1 MGSRKLNSLHKE
13 ENMTHYNI
21 WRDSRLAPFSIGFD
35 SLFDTFDRVGEI
47 HKSETYPPYNIK
59 KLSDEKFAIEMAVAG
74 FSKKDITVEHQE
86 NVLTIKSLPSEEK
99 TEEEYVHR
107 GISSRHFTRT
117 FTIADDVVIKGGT
130 LKDGM
135 LSVEL
140 ERIIPEEK
148 KLKVIDIK

>member
-1 MGSRKLNSLHKE
+1 MIKLKKNLSKKE
-13 ENMTHYNI
+13 IE
-21 WRDSRLAPFSIGFD
+21 
-35 SLFDTFDRVGEI
+35 
-47 HKSETYPPYNIK
+47 KNIK
-59 KLSDEKFAIEMAVAG
+59 STIG

-86 NVLTIKSLPSEEK
+86 NTLTIKSVPSESK
-99 TEEEYVHR
+99 TEEEYVHQ
-107 GISSRHFTRT
+107 GISKRNFTRT
-117 FTIADDVVIKGGT
+117 FTVADDVVVKGAS

>member
-47 HKSETYPPYNIK
+47 HKSETYPTYNIK

-130 LKDGM
+130 LKDGI

-140 ERIIPEEK
+140 ERVIPEEK

>member
-86 NVLTIKSLPSEEK
+86 NTLTIKSVPSESK
-99 TEEEYVHR
+99 TEEEYVHQ
-107 GISSRHFTRT
+107 GISKRNFTRT
-117 FTIADDVVIKGGT
+117 FTVADDVVVKGAS

>member
-86 NVLTIKSLPSEEK
+86 NVLTIK
-99 TEEEYVHR
+99 
-107 GISSRHFTRT
+107 
-117 FTIADDVVIKGGT
+117 
-130 LKDGM
+130 
-135 LSVEL
+135 
-140 ERIIPEEK
+140 
-148 KLKVIDIK
+148 

>member
-59 KLSDEKFAIEMAVAG
+59 KLSDEKFAIEMAGAG

-86 NVLTIKSLPSEEK
+86 NTLTIKSVPSESK
-99 TEEEYVHR
+99 TEEEYVHQ
-107 GISSRHFTRT
+107 GISKRNFTRT
-117 FTIADDVVIKGGT
+117 FTVADDVVVKGAS

>member
-1 MGSRKLNSLHKE
+1 MNATLNV
-13 ENMTHYNI
+13 
-21 WRDSRLAPFSIGFD
+21 WRDTSPFSIGFD
-35 SLFDTFDRVGEI
+35 NLFDTFDRVNAI
-47 HKSETYPPYNIK
+47 HKSESYPPYNIK

-130 LKDGM
+130 LKDGI

-140 ERIIPEEK
+140 ERVIPEEK

>member
-86 NVLTIKSLPSEEK
+86 NTLTIKSVPSESK
-99 TEEEYVHR
+99 TEEEYVHQ
-107 GISSRHFTRT
+107 GISKRNFTRT
-117 FTIADDVVIKGGT
+117 FTVADDVVVKGAT

>member
-59 KLSDEKFAIEMAVAG
+59 QLSDEKFAIEMAVAG

-86 NVLTIKSLPSEEK
+86 NTLTIKSVPSEEK

-107 GISSRHFTRT
+107 GISSRNFTRT
-117 FTIADDVVIKGGT
+117 FTVADDVVVKGAS

>member
-1 MGSRKLNSLHKE
+1 
-13 ENMTHYNI
+13 
-21 WRDSRLAPFSIGFD
+21 
-35 SLFDTFDRVGEI
+35 
-47 HKSETYPPYNIK
+47 
-59 KLSDEKFAIEMAVAG
+59 MAVAG

-86 NVLTIKSLPSEEK
+86 NTLTIKSVPSESK
-99 TEEEYVHR
+99 TEEEYVHQ
-107 GISSRHFTRT
+107 GISKRNFTRT
-117 FTIADDVVIKGGT
+117 FTVADDVVVKGAT